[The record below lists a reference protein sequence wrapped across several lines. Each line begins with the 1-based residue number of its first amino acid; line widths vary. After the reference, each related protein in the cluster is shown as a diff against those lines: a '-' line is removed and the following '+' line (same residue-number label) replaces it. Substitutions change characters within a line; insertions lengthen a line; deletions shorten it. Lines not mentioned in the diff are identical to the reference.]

1 MDYVPQSGGPSSAG
15 GANSNYDGNPQ
26 DSRQNQAGRGGTLP
40 NKVNPVDAM
49 KHNHQQSKALG
60 GPVVPVTATYSGG
73 SPARAASRDDMVG
86 LETHCFLAE
95 GAKVHLTANV
105 GTEVG
110 LCNGTTG
117 VVIMLVYEDNDLPPK
132 LPTYVL
138 VDFGTSYRGEPIFPA
153 APERRGWVPVY
164 PITARLDESSA
175 LTRTMI
181 PLKLAYACTVWKA
194 HGQTNRGKEVFKNP
208 PNDPDHGSSVT
219 RLSSFGTEGDS
230 SKQRST
236 TTVANHAKVKARQ
249 AEEQRLR
256 ELAAKTEVFVE
267 EVLRGRQQRR

>member
-1 MDYVPQSGGPSSAG
+1 
-15 GANSNYDGNPQ
+15 
-26 DSRQNQAGRGGTLP
+26 LP
-40 NKVNPVDAM
+40 NEANPVDAM
-49 KHNHQQSKALG
+49 KHNLKQLNASG
-60 GPVVPVTATYSGG
+60 SPVVPVKATHSGG
-73 SPARAASRDDMVG
+73 SPARAASSDNSME
-86 LETHCFLAE
+86 LETRCFLAE
-95 GAKVHLTANV
+95 GAKVYLTANA

-117 VVIMLVYEDNDLPPK
+117 VVITLVYEDNDLPPK
-132 LPTYVL
+132 LPKYVL
-138 VDFGTSYRGEPIFPA
+138 VDFGTSYRGEPFFPA
-153 APERRGWVPVY
+153 VPERRGWVPVY
-164 PITARLDESSA
+164 PITARSDENSA

-194 HGQTNRGKEVFKNP
+194 HGQTNRGKEVFNIP
-208 PNDPDHGSSVT
+208 PNEPDQGSSET
-219 RLSSFGTEGDS
+219 RLSSFGIEGGS
-230 SKQRST
+230 SKQRSA